1 MALLFL
7 LTIYL
12 PMKRELSIDYSHAI
26 NLGVSPMFVKHRAFK
41 FLYWVIT
48 GIFVFLF
55 VFLLVKLYPF
65 YCAFFSFLWSVFS
78 PFIIAGL
85 IAYFLYPVVKK
96 LHDLNCPRS
105 IAIILIYLTF
115 FGGGSYLIY
124 RFYPAFVL
132 QLRDFNEHLPELIK
146 MYESFIYQIYA
157 STSWLPE
164 TVHTKIDHVITGL
177 ESNLEAFIDK
187 LIESFTKIFSL
198 VLWLTVIPV
207 LVFYFLK
214 DYQTLKRSLIRL
226 IPKRFLPDCKNLLQA
241 MHNSLGAYIRGQL
254 FVSFIVALVSY
265 LLFRILGLNYPLLL
279 GVIMG
284 LTNIIPY
291 FGPIIGSI
299 PVVLI
304 AITISGKMVIYA
316 LIGVL
321 FIQIIEGNF
330 LSPYIVG
337 KSTQLHPVMII
348 FALLFGGQ
356 LGGIIGM
363 IVAVPL
369 LTVIKVM
376 TNYTFNS

>member
-1 MALLFL
+1 
-7 LTIYL
+7 
-12 PMKRELSIDYSHAI
+12 
-26 NLGVSPMFVKHRAFK
+26 MFVKRRALQ

-48 GIFVFLF
+48 GIFIFLF
-55 VFLLVKLYPF
+55 IFLLVKLFPF
-65 YCAFFSFLWSVFS
+65 YSAFFSFLWSVLS

-85 IAYFLYPVVKK
+85 IAYFLHPVVKK
-96 LHDLNCPRS
+96 LNELNFPRS
-105 IAIILIYLTF
+105 IAIILIYLIF
-115 FGGGSYLIY
+115 FGGGTYLIY

-132 QLRDFNEHLPELIK
+132 QLRDFNEHLPELLE
-146 MYESFIYQIYA
+146 MYESIIYQIYA

-177 ESNLEAFIDK
+177 EAELEAFIGK
-187 LIESFTKIFSL
+187 LIESITKVFSM
-198 VLWLTVIPV
+198 VVWLTVIPV

-214 DYQTLKRSLIRL
+214 DYQILKKGIQRL
-226 IPKRFLPDCKNLLQA
+226 IPKRYLPDCVKLIQA
-241 MHNSLGAYIRGQL
+241 MNDSLGGYIRGQL
-254 FVSFIVALVSY
+254 LVSFIVAMVTY
-265 LLFRILGLNYPLLL
+265 LIFHILGMNYPLLL
-279 GVIMG
+279 GIIMG

-316 LIGVL
+316 LLAVFL
-321 FIQIIEGNF
+321 IQLIEGNF

-337 KSTQLHPVMII
+337 KSTELHPVMII

-363 IVAVPL
+363 ILAVPI
-369 LTVIKVM
+369 LTVVKVM
-376 TNYTFNS
+376 ANYALGS